1 MKSICIKN
9 IPVDL
14 YEDLI
19 RLKELSGNS
28 ITSMFLEGVKLRG
41 KELGTQIA
49 ENRKRRNT
57 LKDMAGF

>member
-9 IPVDL
+9 IPTEL
-14 YEDLI
+14 YEDLT

-57 LKDMAGF
+57 LKDMVGY